1 MFPFSLVFCSLTRC
15 GFIHIHTYIYIHIYV
30 YIYINIWYI
39 LNICVCVI
47 YIHTHIHISFFR
59 FTGIP
64 ESGNRGLS
72 TRKSPALSLHL
83 LHILCYFFQNS
94 YWMYVRP
101 SFSILHVP
109 KHFLPMFHPCT
120 CVSFWATSS
129 NLPPDSRNYLT
140 TCTYHPVKSSPWRFY
155 VIPFQSWQVLGIY

>member
-1 MFPFSLVFCSLTRC
+1 MCVW
-15 GFIHIHTYIYIHIYV
+15 YIY
-30 YIYINIWYI
+30 
-39 LNICVCVI
+39 
-47 YIHTHIHISFFR
+47 THIHISFFR

-64 ESGNRGLS
+64 ASGNRDLS

-94 YWMYVRP
+94 NWMYVRP
-101 SFSILHVP
+101 SFSILHIP

-129 NLPPDSRNYLT
+129 NLPPDSLTYLT
-140 TCTYHPVKSSPWRFY
+140 TCTYHPVTSSPWKLVPITVEFLYTGSMRFLSKAGKY
-155 VIPFQSWQVLGIY
+155 LVYTDVVYPSTWFPHLFLCA